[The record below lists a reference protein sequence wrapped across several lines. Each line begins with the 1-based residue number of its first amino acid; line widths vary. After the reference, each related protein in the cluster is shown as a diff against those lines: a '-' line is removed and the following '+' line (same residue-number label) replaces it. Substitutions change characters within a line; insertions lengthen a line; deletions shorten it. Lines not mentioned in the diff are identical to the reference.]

1 MGFPQGETE
10 LLSLH
15 QEAFM
20 KRHGLVLSIMCV
32 ATLALAQGA
41 PAPARSAPAQK
52 RTTAAKRVAAPP
64 VSVEAEAT
72 KTLPPPTKAF
82 YPNPRDW
89 EKAVSKWVVELLR
102 EEARIAQTRSTAAAY
117 KEVMDSAIQI
127 AIQNMEISEE
137 RAQMIDKGTATVND
151 LGDKYGQL
159 LSLAREVVPYTQELQ
174 GHYATLKASYDQAYK
189 AYGELLDHARK
200 QEAQLNEAKV
210 RLSMQE
216 AQLNEANARVYR
228 QAQIS
233 NAMAIYSLMPRY
245 TPPQTFNLNV
255 NWSDCTKSAAMCAR

>member
-1 MGFPQGETE
+1 
-10 LLSLH
+10 
-15 QEAFM
+15 M
-20 KRHGLVLSIMCV
+20 KRHGFVMSIMFV

-52 RTTAAKRVAAPP
+52 RPTATKRVAAPP

-151 LGDKYGQL
+151 VGDKYGQL
-159 LSLAREVVPYTQELQ
+159 LSLGQQLLSYTKELQ
-174 GHYATLKASYDQAYK
+174 GQYATLKASYDQAYK
-189 AYGELLDHARK
+189 AYGELLDQARR
-200 QEAQLNEAKV
+200 QEAQLNEAKA
-210 RLSMQE
+210 RLWRQE
-216 AQLNEANARVYR
+216 AQMNEANARLDR

-245 TPPQTFNLNV
+245 TPPQTINLNV
-255 NWSDCTKSAAMCAR
+255 NWSDCTKYPALCVR